1 MKISI
6 IGAGA
11 VGSIIASF
19 ISPQLDVIVY
29 GRTPRPLKINKDG
42 ILNELRIS
50 VVPLNEKTVQKSDI
64 IFVTTKAIHLNQI
77 MPYVEQMIHD
87 DTIIIICQNGY
98 SQTARFKHEKTYHAV
113 VYISG
118 QKINDTVIHFQD
130 NTLIL
135 PINEETMKLKTVFQS
150 TALNIELSKEYQ
162 AKLWMKLLVNLGI
175 NSVTAL
181 TLNTAQV
188 LNDEDMLSFTKALLQ
203 EGFNVAQSEGIL
215 LNTTIDEIINI
226 YLTYDA
232 KMGTSMYYDR
242 INLQPTEYEF
252 IQGYIQYIAKKNNV
266 TTPYIDTVTLLLK
279 GYQNRFND

>member
-19 ISPQLDVIVY
+19 ISPQMDVIVY
-29 GRTPRPLKINKDG
+29 GRTPRQLKIKNDG
-42 ILNELRIS
+42 TLNELPIS
-50 VVPLNEKTVQKSDI
+50 VIPLNEKTVQKSDI
-64 IFVTTKAIHLNQI
+64 IFVTTKAIHIDQI
-77 MPYVEQMIHD
+77 MPYIEQMIHD
-87 DTIIIICQNGY
+87 DTIIVICQNGY
-98 SQTARFKHEKTYHAV
+98 SQTERFKHHKTYQAV

-118 QKINDTVIHFQD
+118 QKTNDAVIHFQD

-135 PINEETMKLKTVFQS
+135 PVNKDTKQLKRVFQS
-150 TALNIELSKEYQ
+150 TALNIELSEDYQ
-162 AKLWMKLLVNLGI
+162 LKLWMKLLVNLGI

-181 TLNTAQV
+181 TLNTARV
-188 LNDEDMLSFTKALLQ
+188 LNDPEILAFTKVLLK
-203 EGFNVAQSEGIL
+203 EGFDVAQSDGIQL
-215 LNTTIDEIINI
+215 TTSIDEIINI
-226 YLTYDA
+226 YLNYDA
-232 KMGTSMYYDR
+232 NMGTSMYYDR
-242 INLQPTEYEF
+242 IYLQPTEYEF